1 MALSDVFSYT
11 AFVHAVAG
19 TAGGSAAM
27 TLFYPLDALRS
38 ILQVS
43 GKGVGTMATITRM
56 LREEGLEAFYSG
68 LKAVLIS
75 LGVSNFVYFYAN
87 NLFKVLIKKATQKE
101 ITIVQNLF
109 IASLAGVVNVLTTCP
124 LWVANTRLRLQ
135 SGKGHGSHGATPKA
149 DEKEKKPYKGLLDA
163 ITRISNEEG
172 FFALWNGAQASL
184 ILVSNPTI
192 HFVVYDKVF
201 AVMSKAALAE
211 GRKRLTS
218 WEIFVAGAIAKTIAT
233 IVTYP
238 IQLAQTRLRALK
250 STGGKVKEGEEAYDN
265 TIDLLL
271 KVFKKE
277 GVAGWFSGLNVKV
290 VQTVLTAAFQFLC
303 YEYIKDFI
311 FFFLRPPKGAS
322 GGGGHGGA

>member
-1 MALSDVFSYT
+1 MSLSDVFSYT

-27 TLFYPLDALRS
+27 TVFYPLDALRTV
-38 ILQVS
+38 LQVQTKHE
-43 GKGVGTMATITRM
+43 GAIGTISRM
-56 LREEGLEAFYSG
+56 LREEGLQAFYSG
-68 LKAVLIS
+68 LQAVLIS

-135 SGKGHGSHGATPKA
+135 SGKAHGHSHGATPKN
-149 DEKEKKPYKGLLDA
+149 DDKRPFTGLIDA
-163 ITRISNEEG
+163 MTRIANEEG
-172 FFALWNGAQASL
+172 VTALWNGAQASL

-201 AVMSKAALAE
+201 AVMSKAALLE

-233 IVTYP
+233 VLTYP
-238 IQLAQTRLRALK
+238 IQLAQSRLRALK
-250 STGGKVKEGEEAYDN
+250 STGGKVKEGEETYDN
-265 TIDLLL
+265 TLDLLV
-271 KVFKKE
+271 KVFRKE
-277 GVAGWFSGLNVKV
+277 GITGWFSGLNVKV

-303 YEYIKDFI
+303 YEYIKDAI
-311 FFFLRPPKGAS
+311 FFFMRPPKGAA
-322 GGGGHGGA
+322 GGGSGHGA

>member
-1 MALSDVFSYT
+1 
-11 AFVHAVAG
+11 VAG

-38 ILQVS
+38 VLQVS
-43 GKGVGTMATITRM
+43 GKGEGTMATITRM
-56 LREEGLEAFYSG
+56 LKEEGLEAFYSG

-135 SGKGHGSHGATPKA
+135 TGKGHGHSHGATPKP
-149 DEKEKKPYKGLLDA
+149 DDKDKKPYKSLLDA
-163 ITRISNEEG
+163 MTRIANEEG
-172 FFALWNGAQASL
+172 VFALWNGAQASL

-218 WEIFVAGAIAKTIAT
+218 WEIFIAGAIAKTIAT

-250 STGGKVKEGEEAYDN
+250 SSGGKVKEGEETYNN
-265 TIDLLL
+265 TIDLLI
-271 KVFKKE
+271 KVFRKE

-311 FFFLRPPKGAS
+311 FFFMRPAKVSG